1 MERER
6 GGRHLEG
13 TAETG
18 QGAEN
23 LLRARTL
30 ERVSGQHSALLR
42 AMAAFDRID
51 SSRVDVP
58 SPPALGC
65 PRPLPRVQLFKRF
78 LRER

>member
-23 LLRARTL
+23 LLRARTS

-51 SSRVDVP
+51 SSRAGP
-58 SPPALGC
+58 SLAPCSGLSKTLATSSA
-65 PRPLPRVQLFKRF
+65 F
-78 LRER
+78 